1 MEDFD
6 FSGFTPAL
14 KNIEITPARSMITAE
29 GGLISSHLVKL
40 VIGSDEEII
49 ISVSEENLQKM
60 FFLILRIVSGK
71 A

>member
-1 MEDFD
+1 
-6 FSGFTPAL
+6 
-14 KNIEITPARSMITAE
+14 MITAE